1 MNRLSLYL
9 LAAAVGVSA
18 GWWLV
23 IGPYMHPVIADT
35 RVELSGAHSY
45 TMKLSPRFSYNYN
58 VNVVFERRVSRHV
71 FACLVGGLNQNAEKE
86 TGCGSTSPVLNLGWS
101 IFSLNGKLLARGKY
115 DGQFGFVHDQTDF
128 ILPVG
133 VTYLESGKTYVLN
146 VAVFASAGQLATLS
160 PHISVSATTDYS
172 DVPAVITT
180 LVLIVVAGLLIGAVT
195 SYLLSR
201 RNPSSQIVHDK
212 E

>member
-35 RVELSGAHSY
+35 RVELSGAHGY

-58 VNVVFERRVSRHV
+58 VDVVFDRRVSPHV

-101 IFSLNGKLLARGKY
+101 IFSLDGKLLARGKY
-115 DGQFGFVHDQTDF
+115 DGQFGFDVVQTDF

-133 VTYLESGKTYVLN
+133 VTYLASGRTYVLT
-146 VAVFASAGQLATLS
+146 VAVLASAGQLATLS

-172 DVPAVITT
+172 DGPAMITT
-180 LVLIVVAGLLIGAVT
+180 LVLIVVAGLLIGAVI

-201 RNPSSQIVHDK
+201 RNPSA
-212 E
+212 